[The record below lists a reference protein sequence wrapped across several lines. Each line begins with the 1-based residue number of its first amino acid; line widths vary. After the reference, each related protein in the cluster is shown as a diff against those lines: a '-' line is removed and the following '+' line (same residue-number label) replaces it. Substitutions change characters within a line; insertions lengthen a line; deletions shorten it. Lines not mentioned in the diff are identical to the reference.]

1 MRAPETRSG
10 RLRCA
15 LRSAVRLLSRAW
27 SPQRMHAPQQKRCGD
42 QICCEDRVNY
52 LCRLHPCIVLAAS
65 STPCMKC
72 QQRRQNTAAQRLSSW
87 RKGTRRRERRA
98 TSPESAR
105 ARARAAAASAQ
116 PAQSEA
122 RAKSPQGQP
131 RRRVAPS
138 TRRALYETTSVTEA
152 FCSRSAPIKRS
163 SAFCCILPL
172 GVSRVA
178 CFHERQP
185 ALFFFGCAD
194 RRPIVLR
201 KDPRKAVKR
210 SVSWSCRCLQRI
222 AHCIASRQG
231 QALELLLQLQ

>member
-1 MRAPETRSG
+1 M
-10 RLRCA
+10 
-15 LRSAVRLLSRAW
+15 
-27 SPQRMHAPQQKRCGD
+27 SP
-42 QICCEDRVNY
+42 
-52 LCRLHPCIVLAAS
+52 
-65 STPCMKC
+65 
-72 QQRRQNTAAQRLSSW
+72 W

-152 FCSRSAPIKRS
+152 FCSRSAPIKRA

-178 CFHERQP
+178 CCRERQP
-185 ALFFFGCAD
+185 ALFFFGCRSARIVAWPERPLPALSVVELD
-194 RRPIVLR
+194 KHKTPQDLPKPDTRLRRRHALAYHVEVCARCESCNDAWGAWIARALVAVVGNPLCSPAQPASPPDQVKENEWRRPRAATLAAT
-201 KDPRKAVKR
+201 KTPMC
-210 SVSWSCRCLQRI
+210 SI
-222 AHCIASRQG
+222 A
-231 QALELLLQLQ
+231 QA